1 MESLVSDSLD
11 PAAAQNL
18 GRASLQIVHDI
29 KNEHNSLKLYATYLR
44 KRLDP
49 EKEADLL
56 ATVAKLVAGLDRA
69 AEDLNGLVRY
79 GRPLALNLQPEVDVR
94 QLMQSIAANFAKNE
108 PGEVPAPAILP
119 SVGEAFAGT
128 FDAVALADAL
138 RTIAYE
144 AWTTGASKGGVAPEA
159 RLTRDHDQ
167 TPPSALIEWT
177 PVSFGSNDVFKS
189 FNGSLGVKMSLA
201 AKIIEAQGG
210 SCEHQGSTLRVRLPL
225 SR

>member
-11 PAAAQNL
+11 SAAAQNL
-18 GRASLQIVHDI
+18 GRASLQIIHDI
-29 KNEHNSLKLYATYLR
+29 KNQLNSLKLYATYLR

-79 GRPLALNLQPEVDVR
+79 GRPLALNLQPGVDVR
-94 QLMQSIAANFAKNE
+94 QLMQAISANFDKSE
-108 PGEVPAPAILP
+108 PGEAPARAFLSP
-119 SVGEAFAGT
+119 AGEAFAGT
-128 FDAVALADAL
+128 FDAGALAEAL

-144 AWTTGASKGGVAPEA
+144 AWKTGASKGGVAPEA
-159 RLTRDHDQ
+159 RLSRDPDQ
-167 TPPSALIEWT
+167 SQPSALIEWA

-210 SCEHQGSTLRVRLPL
+210 SCEHQGSSLRVRLPL